1 MAGDPLGTSSPGTSV
16 LLSPWRAPTTP
27 LTLRSGQAQLWRFR
41 LDLTE
46 TELETLQ
53 TLLDREE
60 LQRAER
66 LRIPHKR
73 GQFIAARGRL
83 RQILARYL
91 GQAPAKIEFAYGEH
105 GKPHLPGAQLAFNL
119 AHAGHW
125 GVLLVSG
132 AGEIGVDVEALDRD
146 LERDKVAAHY
156 FTDAE
161 RALWQRY
168 PPERKVRGFFRIW
181 TRKEALLKAAGG
193 GFAVAPQ
200 ADAWQLRSFALERG
214 YLGAAALP
222 PSVTSII
229 RWHFA

>member
-16 LLSPWRAPTTP
+16 PLSPWRAPTAP
-27 LTLRSGQAQLWRFR
+27 LTLRAGQAQLWRFR
-41 LDLTE
+41 LDLAAA
-46 TELETLQ
+46 ELDTLQ
-53 TLLDREE
+53 TLLNREE

-66 LRIPHKR
+66 LRIPDKR
-73 GQFIAARGRL
+73 AQFIAARGRL

-91 GQAPAKIEFAYGEH
+91 GQPPGQFEFAYGEH
-105 GKPHLPGAQLAFNL
+105 GKPHLPSAQFAFNL

-132 AGEIGVDVEALDRD
+132 AGEAGVDVEVLDRD
-146 LERDKVAAHY
+146 LEHDKVAAHY
-156 FTDAE
+156 FSDAE
-161 RALWQRY
+161 RALWQRCS
-168 PPERKVRGFFRIW
+168 PGRRARGFFRIW

-193 GFAVAPQ
+193 GFATAPQ

-222 PSVTSII
+222 PGVTGII